1 MQQQQA
7 GGGAVR
13 GRAWSSLT
21 PTLDEDEDDDE
32 EGELGGRG
40 EAGGGLG
47 ESGVGCS
54 SGDNYGVDLMGAAES
69 LAVEAVFLLRQHQQM
84 LLRQRQQQQ
93 QQQRAPTFSPR
104 VQPPPASSSSCVV
117 SSTEEMV
124 FFSSLGYAALKSF
137 GDTLMA
143 LHKPQFGIEVYEMCI
158 IILHAKGR
166 EGSQPASGAGRQPGR
181 PSAGREGGRGLG

>member
-7 GGGAVR
+7 GGGGAVR

-21 PTLDEDEDDDE
+21 PTLDEDEDDE

-47 ESGVGCS
+47 ESGVGC

-93 QQQRAPTFSPR
+93 QQQQRAPTFSPR
-104 VQPPPASSSSCVV
+104 VQPPASASSSSCVV
-117 SSTEEMV
+117 SSEEMV

-158 IILHAKGR
+158 IILHAKG
-166 EGSQPASGAGRQPGR
+166 G
-181 PSAGREGGRGLG
+181 